1 MRLLQSVFGEPR
13 HEHRDRM
20 VATFELPCLTTQ
32 QLPTPK
38 KSKLCMPG
46 Y

>member
-1 MRLLQSVFGEPR
+1 MRLLKQVFGEPC
-13 HEHRDRM
+13 HEYRDGM
-20 VATFELPCLTTQ
+20 AATFALPCLTTQ